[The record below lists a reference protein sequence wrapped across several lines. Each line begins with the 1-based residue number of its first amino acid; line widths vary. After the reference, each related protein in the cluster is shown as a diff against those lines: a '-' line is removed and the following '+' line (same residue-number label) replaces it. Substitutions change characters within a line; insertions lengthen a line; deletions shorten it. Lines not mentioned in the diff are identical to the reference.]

1 MREREGRSQLKG
13 ASDKGRVWAHREK
26 LGLGEGNCLTEREKQ
41 NKYDR
46 DKRGAREDLLFFFS
60 ISYAL

>member
-46 DKRGAREDLLFFFS
+46 DKRGASRW
-60 ISYAL
+60 A